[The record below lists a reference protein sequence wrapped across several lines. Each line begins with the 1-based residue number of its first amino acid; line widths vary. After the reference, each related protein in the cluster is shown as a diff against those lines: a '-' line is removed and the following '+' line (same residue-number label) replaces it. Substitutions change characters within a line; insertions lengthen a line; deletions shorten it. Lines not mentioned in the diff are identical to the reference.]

1 VVTGGSQGIGL
12 AVATSLAEAGARV
25 ALSART
31 ERTVAAAASE
41 LNERFPGRVEGIVAD
56 VANYMECERLVAETV
71 ARFGSLDILIN
82 NAGAAQFLSIEQMS
96 YQQWRSQIDVNLA
109 GVWSCTKAALPHLT
123 DAGSRGEGWVINIG
137 SLASRHPMAG
147 GTGYNAAKFGV
158 LGMTEAMMLDLRR
171 LGIRVSIVMPGSVNT
186 DFGGTPAQ
194 AEDTWKL
201 QPADCARAVMHL
213 LGYPREAHLSR
224 IEMRPAIPPSRG

>member
-1 VVTGGSQGIGL
+1 
-12 AVATSLAEAGARV
+12 
-25 ALSART
+25 
-31 ERTVAAAASE
+31 
-41 LNERFPGRVEGIVAD
+41 
-56 VANYMECERLVAETV
+56 LVAETV

-82 NAGAAQFLSIEQMS
+82 NAGAAQFLSIEHMS
-96 YQQWRSQIDVNLA
+96 YPEWRSQIDVNLA
-109 GVWSCTKAALPHLT
+109 GVWSCTKAALPHLIE
-123 DAGSRGEGWVINIG
+123 AGRRGEGWVINVG

-186 DFGGTPAQ
+186 DFGGTPAR

-213 LGYPREAHLSR
+213 LSYPREAHVSR